1 MATDIHAE
9 AEELIRK
16 AQAQPGIAELMRAY
30 GRYDEMMEQTR
41 MYIKR
46 NKPGFHL
53 RSDDARRFD
62 TWRILPSRSIIVGR
76 R

>member
-1 MATDIHAE
+1 MATDIHTE

-41 MYIKR
+41 MYVEG
-46 NKPGFHL
+46 NKP
-53 RSDDARRFD
+53 AV
-62 TWRILPSRSIIVGR
+62 RSIAKTRSI
-76 R
+76 